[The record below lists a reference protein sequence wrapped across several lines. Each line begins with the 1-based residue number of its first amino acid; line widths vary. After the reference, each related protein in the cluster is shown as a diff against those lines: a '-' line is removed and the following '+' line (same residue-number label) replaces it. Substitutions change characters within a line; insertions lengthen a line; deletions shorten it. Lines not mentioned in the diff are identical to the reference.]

1 MSGAQTFSTMGQKKD
16 LGITE
21 IITTILI
28 GYLHLL
34 MISLKCMHS
43 KVGSGIF
50 VTNAVDMDDGCVLIQ
65 MILIVLPQPEI
76 ILLTDLPNAAQEI
89 RHLIMTTDSV
99 SITAHIST
107 IIIGVDL
114 IQHPDHDHQ
123 FNRDLVPHPQDMSE
137 SQSLLTF
144 DHPHQKAHRPSS
156 LSLILSLTSLMVS
169 VDPAGIIYEV
179 QCTASVF
186 SFGFLFMS
194 LFYVS

>member
-1 MSGAQTFSTMGQKKD
+1 MKKD

-21 IITTILI
+21 IIKMIPI
-28 GYLHLL
+28 EHLHHL
-34 MISLKCMHS
+34 MISLKCIHS

-50 VTNAVDMDDGCVLIQ
+50 VPNAVDMDDGCVLIQ

-76 ILLTDLPNAAQEI
+76 ILMTDLPTVAQEI
-89 RHLIMTTDSV
+89 QHLIMTTDSV
-99 SITAHIST
+99 NITAHIGT
-107 IIIGVDL
+107 IIIGIDL

-144 DHPHQKAHRPSS
+144 DHPYQRAHQPSS

-169 VDPAGIIYEV
+169 MDPPGIIYV
-179 QCTASVF
+179 VLCTASVF

-194 LFYVS
+194 LSYVS